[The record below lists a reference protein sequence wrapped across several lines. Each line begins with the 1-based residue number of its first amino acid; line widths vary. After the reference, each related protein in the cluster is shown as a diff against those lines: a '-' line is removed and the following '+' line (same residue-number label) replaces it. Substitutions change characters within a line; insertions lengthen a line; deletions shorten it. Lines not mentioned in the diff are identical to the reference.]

1 MGKLLQI
8 IGGARLGAGDVDSLV
23 DEIDMMQELTVDEC
37 GKIWFSRPAGTIFSL
52 EVRET

>member
-8 IGGARLGAGDVDSLV
+8 IGGDRLSAECVDSLV
-23 DEIDMMQELTVDEC
+23 SEIDMMQELTVDEY
-37 GKIWFSRPAGTIFSL
+37 GKIWFSRPGAIFSL